1 VVGFVENEYVSGVG
15 SNLRV
20 VAPRADMRYVE
31 ESLVVDAGD
40 GTPVVVPREHR
51 IAERG
56 GERAGSHRRLVGV
69 GLVLVV
75 LGVVVG
81 ISGLVREV
89 LQPVRSG
96 AVEKGEFVTV
106 AQLL

>member
-51 IAERG
+51 IAELDGDGTR
-56 GERAGSHRRLVGV
+56 SHGRLVRV
-69 GLVLVV
+69 CLVLVS
-75 LGVVVG
+75 LCAAVVVRRV
-81 ISGLVREV
+81 VREV
-89 LQPVRSG
+89 LQTIHSG
-96 AVEKGEFVTV
+96 VVQKSEFVAV